1 MQEKKVKFDYIV
13 CATMVM
19 LCCRV
24 MNLEEALNVC
34 DVLAR
39 SDLKLTFQQQC
50 YIFNHIVMCF
60 LKLESVSDRTLHL
73 SSMFRLLAIL
83 WISDMKD
90 AAKDSTADV
99 SVYLELSHGFRSLER
114 SLKLPSE
121 SPQAALL
128 QGYISSV
135 ESRIPVGRSRGS
147 SSSGIQSHHSS
158 TSSSRASSP
167 TPPIIHDLASLPASS
182 AAVESPQRTSS
193 ELMIASVPISEVH
206 ASDRQPVEPSVV
218 SSAATPPYTFVPSKP
233 LPPDSSKFLNR
244 EIGELCDE
252 YQMADS
258 DRSARL
264 ELVKEFDRIVGKWNP
279 AFKVAVYG
287 SFATGLCDRDSDVDL
302 LVATPASL
310 AYMQSHNF
318 YEPAALPPP
327 PLPPVMLDELFILLQ
342 TDPALKRRHERPPR

>member
-1 MQEKKVKFDYIV
+1 MQEKNVKFDYIV
-13 CATMVM
+13 CATLVM

-39 SDLKLTFQQQC
+39 SDLKLTFRQQC
-50 YIFNHIVMCF
+50 YICNHIVMCF
-60 LKLESVSDRTLHL
+60 LKLESVSDRTPHL
-73 SSMFRLLAIL
+73 SSIFRLLAIL
-83 WISDMKD
+83 WDSDMKD
-90 AAKDSTADV
+90 AVKDSAADV

-114 SLKLPSE
+114 SLKLSSE
-121 SPQAALL
+121 SQQAALL
-128 QGYISSV
+128 QGCISSV

-147 SSSGIQSHHSS
+147 SASGIQSHHSS

-167 TPPIIHDLASLPASS
+167 MPPIIHDLAPLPASS
-182 AAVESPQRTSS
+182 AVVESPQRSSS
-193 ELMIASVPISEVH
+193 ELMIANVPISEVY
-206 ASDRQPVEPSVV
+206 ASDRQSVEPSAVL
-218 SSAATPPYTFVPSKP
+218 SAATPPYIFVPSKP
-233 LPPDSSKFLNR
+233 LPPDSSKFLSR

-252 YQMADS
+252 YQIADA

-327 PLPPVMLDELFILLQ
+327 PLPPVMLDDLFILIQ